1 MYAHF
6 VPIASTKNQQQSN
19 KPSKTKLRRQQRER
33 AMLRSMQA
41 EMDRAYE
48 ERIAEIVDSVY
59 REMSDMAPEEWAA
72 LDSVYP
78 KKV

>member
-1 MYAHF
+1 
-6 VPIASTKNQQQSN
+6 
-19 KPSKTKLRRQQRER
+19 
-33 AMLRSMQA
+33 MLRSMQA
-41 EMDRAYE
+41 EMDRMYA

-59 REMSDMAPEEWAA
+59 LDMSDMEPEEWAA